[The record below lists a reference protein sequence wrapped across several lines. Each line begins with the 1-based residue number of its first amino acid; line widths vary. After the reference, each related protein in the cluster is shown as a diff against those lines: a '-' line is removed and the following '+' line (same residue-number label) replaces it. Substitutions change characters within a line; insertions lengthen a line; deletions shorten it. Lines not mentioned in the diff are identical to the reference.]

1 MAKYSKLTYILL
13 AFAFCNLT
21 TACENPL
28 YEDENEYQ
36 ETETPKGDMVR
47 ITFGNFKTNQK
58 SFSQA
63 QGNSPEYEAQQSR
76 TSEATPISELCTRI
90 NFALFDYKTG
100 ERIKTLNQTTDDDS
114 FGKITLNLSKGKY
127 AVLVIAH
134 SGDGNATLSNPEK
147 VTFKDNKITDT
158 FYYYNVIDVEE
169 DSNYDMT
176 LKRAVAKFR
185 LVVEDHTPS
194 DVKVMKFYYTGGSST
209 FNAITGYGCV
219 NSKQTEL
226 RDVTESAYNEGSYYD
241 IYTFPHNSE
250 EDKKLK
256 VEISAMSSA
265 SSYTILFSK
274 TISDVAISK
283 NKYICYKGHFF
294 NVVPENDQEF
304 TLSTTDVWQYEE
316 FKY

>member
-21 TACENPL
+21 TACENSL
-28 YEDENEYQ
+28 YENEDKYQ

-127 AVLVIAH
+127 IVVVVAH
-134 SGDGNATLSNPEK
+134 NGDGNATLSSPEK
-147 VTFKDNKITDT
+147 ITFKDNKITDT
-158 FYYYNVIDVEE
+158 FYYYNIIDV
-169 DSNYDMT
+169 DKASNYDMT
-176 LKRAVAKFR
+176 MKRAVAMFQ
-185 LVVEDHTPS
+185 LVLKDHTPS
-194 DVKVMKFYYTGGSST
+194 DVKTMKFYYTGGSST
-209 FNAITGYGCV
+209 FNAATGYGCV

-226 RDVTESAYNEGSYYD
+226 RSVEEDAYSNESTYE
-241 IYTFPHNSE
+241 IYTFPHE
-250 EDKKLK
+250 EEKKLK
-256 VEISAMSSA
+256 VEISALSSA
-265 SSYTILFSK
+265 SSSNILFSK
-274 TISDVAISK
+274 TISDVKITRNCVSR
-283 NKYICYKGHFF
+283 YSGYFF
-294 NVVPENDQEF
+294 NVDPENSNSF
-304 TLSTTDVWQYEE
+304 TLTTTDEWQYEDYE
-316 FKY
+316 Y

>member
-28 YEDENEYQ
+28 YEDENENQ
-36 ETETPKGDMVR
+36 ETETPNGDVVR

-63 QGNSPEYEAQQSR
+63 QNNSPQYQTQQSR

-158 FYYYNVIDVEE
+158 FYYYNVIDV
-169 DSNYDMT
+169 
-176 LKRAVAKFR
+176 
-185 LVVEDHTPS
+185 
-194 DVKVMKFYYTGGSST
+194 
-209 FNAITGYGCV
+209 
-219 NSKQTEL
+219 
-226 RDVTESAYNEGSYYD
+226 
-241 IYTFPHNSE
+241 
-250 EDKKLK
+250 
-256 VEISAMSSA
+256 
-265 SSYTILFSK
+265 
-274 TISDVAISK
+274 
-283 NKYICYKGHFF
+283 
-294 NVVPENDQEF
+294 
-304 TLSTTDVWQYEE
+304 
-316 FKY
+316 

>member
-28 YEDENEYQ
+28 YENEDKYQ

-158 FYYYNVIDVEE
+158 FYYYGRLSIKSDKVEADV
-169 DSNYDMT
+169 N
-176 LKRAVAKFR
+176 LQRAVAAFKLHITDETIPEEVR
-185 LVVEDHTPS
+185 S
-194 DVKVMKFYYTGGSST
+194 IKFYYTGGSST
-209 FNAITGYGCV
+209 LDATTRYGCV
-219 NSKQTEL
+219 NSRQTVIFNFTDNN
-226 RDVTESAYNEGSYYD
+226 RDFTV
-241 IYTFPHNSE
+241 YTFPHE
-250 EDKKLK
+250 ENKAIK
-256 VEISAMSSA
+256 M
-265 SSYTILFSK
+265 
-274 TISDVAISK
+274 TISILDADAHAIKTFTKSDFK
-283 NKYICYKGHFF
+283 MKRNEIIKTDISLTKSSGGSSGEDDDR
-294 NVVPENDQEF
+294 NVGLTVDA
-304 TLSTTDVWQYEE
+304 DWGEE
-316 FKY
+316 TVVRF